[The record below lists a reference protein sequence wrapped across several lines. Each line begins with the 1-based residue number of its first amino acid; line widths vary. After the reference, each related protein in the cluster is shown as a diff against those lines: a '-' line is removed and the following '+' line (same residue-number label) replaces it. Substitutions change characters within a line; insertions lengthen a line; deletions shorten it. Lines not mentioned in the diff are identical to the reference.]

1 MTINDILK
9 LDIQK
14 KNFRKIESFINHAT
28 KDSFDYYKAVSY
40 KALMFYKLSDV
51 KEAITLLLTNLNE
64 TKNDDAIVS
73 YSDSLIKIYLDLSDF
88 EKANR
93 YIELKDSHLSPI
105 DKQEHTKDLIM
116 YYAKRRDSLH
126 ARENI
131 NLYLN
136 DDITLEDRIFVMR
149 LLLDYAYEDNKLSE
163 FNDNY
168 EEVIKYYLD
177 NDLKEDY
184 QKLYLYKL
192 NILFNNKKYEEDL
205 TFIRSI
211 DIEALRSEPNSI

>member
-73 YSDSLIKIYLDLSDF
+73 YSDSLIKIYLRTTNCGLIVALSGKF
-88 EKANR
+88 LT
-93 YIELKDSHLSPI
+93 IPHLP
-105 DKQEHTKDLIM
+105 
-116 YYAKRRDSLH
+116 
-126 ARENI
+126 
-131 NLYLN
+131 
-136 DDITLEDRIFVMR
+136 
-149 LLLDYAYEDNKLSE
+149 
-163 FNDNY
+163 
-168 EEVIKYYLD
+168 
-177 NDLKEDY
+177 
-184 QKLYLYKL
+184 
-192 NILFNNKKYEEDL
+192 
-205 TFIRSI
+205 
-211 DIEALRSEPNSI
+211 

>member
-14 KNFRKIESFINHAT
+14 KNLRKIESFINHAT

-93 YIELKDSHLSPI
+93 YIELKDSHLYF
-105 DKQEHTKDLIM
+105 K
-116 YYAKRRDSLH
+116 
-126 ARENI
+126 
-131 NLYLN
+131 
-136 DDITLEDRIFVMR
+136 F
-149 LLLDYAYEDNKLSE
+149 LSS
-163 FNDNY
+163 
-168 EEVIKYYLD
+168 IH
-177 NDLKEDY
+177 LK
-184 QKLYLYKL
+184 
-192 NILFNNKKYEEDL
+192 
-205 TFIRSI
+205 T
-211 DIEALRSEPNSI
+211 